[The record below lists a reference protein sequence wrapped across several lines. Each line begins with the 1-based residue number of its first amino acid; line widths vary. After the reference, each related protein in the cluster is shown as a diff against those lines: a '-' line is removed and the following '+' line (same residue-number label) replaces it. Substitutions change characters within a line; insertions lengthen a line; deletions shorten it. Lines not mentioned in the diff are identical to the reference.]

1 MPSNSLKWQIA
12 LGLGAAGAVGLAYWY
27 MRTSKNR
34 SLEKVQE
41 SARITSEE
49 ISETPFDEAQRY
61 KSEGNELFKRGKYD
75 EAISSYNKAIEIIP
89 EEYKNDLATYY
100 QNRAA
105 AYEQLKKWSS
115 VISDCTKA
123 IELNN
128 RYEKALYRR
137 ARAEEMTKDWVNAL
151 DDVTSVCLLQNFGN
165 QNALLMAD
173 RVLKELGKKN
183 AAEAIKNRQPIIPS
197 KNFIKTY
204 FSSFSEDRVYK
215 NLLETTD
222 PLGQGD
228 LKGFLKAKLAF
239 ATEKFE
245 EVITACTE
253 ELNLSESESS
263 YKMEALSL
271 RASFYFLTGQFK
283 EALEDLTTIIETKDA
298 DPLIQVNALIKRA
311 SIYMQTEKL
320 QECLDDF
327 ESAAK
332 IGPNVSDVFHHRGQ
346 VKLLMDKT
354 DEARSDFQKA
364 VELNPNFSVAVVQ
377 KCYSDYRQAMQ
388 TQDVSM
394 LMQSMQDFRKA
405 IEKFPNCPE
414 TYILFAQVKTEKQ
427 EFQEAEE
434 LYQKALKIDPVNA
447 SIYVHRGLL
456 LLQWKGEIEK
466 AVEIMREAVK
476 IDDKSEFAYETLGTV
491 EVQRGNL
498 VLAIELFNKAIAL
511 ARSEMEMVHLFSLRD
526 AAASQLKI
534 ASRLG
539 VGPDLLK
546 GVS

>member
-1 MPSNSLKWQIA
+1 MPSASLKWQIA
-12 LGLGAAGAVGLAYWY
+12 FGLGAAGALGLAYWY
-27 MRTSKNR
+27 MKTNKTQKIQTVISAGDK
-34 SLEKVQE
+34 EKE
-41 SARITSEE
+41 
-49 ISETPFDEAQRY
+49 ETPFQRAQRY
-61 KSEGNELFKRGKYD
+61 KSEGNDLFKRGKYD
-75 EAISSYNKAIEIIP
+75 EAISLYNKAIDTIP
-89 EEYKNDLATYY
+89 EEFKTDLSTYY

-105 AYEQLKKWSS
+105 AYEQLKKWSA

-137 ARAEEMTKDWVNAL
+137 AKAEEMTKDWVNAL
-151 DDVTSVCLLQNFGN
+151 DDITSVCLLQNFGN

-183 AAEAIKNRQPIIPS
+183 ASEAIITRKPVIPS

-204 FSSFSEDRVYK
+204 FASFSEDPVYK
-215 NLLETTD
+215 KLLETSD

-239 ATEKFE
+239 ATEKYE
-245 EVITACTE
+245 EVISACTE

-263 YKMEALSL
+263 YKLEALSL

-283 EALEDLTTIIETKDA
+283 EALEDLTTIIETPDA
-298 DPLIQVNALIKRA
+298 DDLIKVNSLIKRS
-311 SIYMQTEKL
+311 SIYMQTDKI
-320 QECLDDF
+320 QECLADF
-327 ESAAK
+327 EKAAEV
-332 IGPNVSDVFHHRGQ
+332 GPNVSDVYHHRGQ
-346 VKLLMDKT
+346 VKLLMERT
-354 DEARSDFQKA
+354 DEARADFQEA
-364 VELNPNFSVAVVQ
+364 VELNPDFAVAVVQ
-377 KCYSDYRQAMQ
+377 KCYTDYRHAMQ
-388 TQDVSM
+388 TQDVGL
-394 LMQSMQDFRKA
+394 LMQSMRDFQSA
-405 IEKFPNCPE
+405 IERFPSCPE

-434 LYQKALKIDPVNA
+434 LYQKAMEIDSNNA

-456 LLQWKGEIEK
+456 LLQWKGEIENS
-466 AVEIMREAVK
+466 VELMREGIK
-476 IDDKSEFAYETLGTV
+476 IDEKSEFAYETLGTV

-498 VLAIELFNKAIAL
+498 VLAIDLFNKAIAL

-534 ASRLG
+534 ASKLG

>member
-1 MPSNSLKWQIA
+1 MPSSASLKWQIA
-12 LGLGAAGAVGLAYWY
+12 LGLGAVGA
-27 MRTSKNR
+27 
-34 SLEKVQE
+34 
-41 SARITSEE
+41 
-49 ISETPFDEAQRY
+49 
-61 KSEGNELFKRGKYD
+61 
-75 EAISSYNKAIEIIP
+75 AIDTIP
-89 EEYKNDLATYY
+89 EEFKTDLATYY

-115 VISDCTKA
+115 VITDCTKA

-137 ARAEEMTKDWVNAL
+137 AKAEEMTKDWVNAL

-165 QNALLMAD
+165 QSALLMAD

-183 AAEAIKNRQPIIPS
+183 AAEAIKNRKPVIPS

-204 FSSFSEDRVYK
+204 FSSFSEDPVYK
-215 NLLETTD
+215 KLRETTE
-222 PLGQGD
+222 PLGLGE

-239 ATEKFE
+239 ATEKYE
-245 EVITACTE
+245 EVIPACTE

-263 YKMEALSL
+263 YKIEAFSL

-283 EALEDLTTIIETKDA
+283 EALEDLTAIIEKEDA
-298 DPLIQVNALIKRA
+298 DLLTKVNALIKDLQYICRLKSCQNA
-311 SIYMQTEKL
+311 STISIVLMEL
-320 QECLDDF
+320 
-327 ESAAK
+327 
-332 IGPNVSDVFHHRGQ
+332 GPNISDVFHHRCQ
-346 VKLLMDKT
+346 VKLLMEKT
-354 DEARSDFQKA
+354 EEARSDFKKA

-377 KCYSDYRQAMQ
+377 KCYSDYRHAMAS
-388 TQDVSM
+388 QDVTL
-394 LMQSMQDFRKA
+394 LMQSMHDFRKA
-405 IEKFPNCPE
+405 IDRFPNCPE
-414 TYILFAQVKTEKQ
+414 TYILFKQVKTERQ

-434 LYQKALKIDPVNA
+434 LYQQVMKIDPNNA
-447 SIYVHRGLL
+447 SIFVHRGLL

-466 AVEIMREAVK
+466 AVELMKEGIK

-498 VLAIELFNKAIAL
+498 LLAIELFNKAIAL

-534 ASRLG
+534 ASKLG
-539 VGPDLLK
+539 VGPHLLK

>member
-12 LGLGAAGAVGLAYWY
+12 LGLGAVGAVGLAYWY
-27 MRTSKNR
+27 IRTNKNR
-34 SLEKVQE
+34 SLQTIEE
-41 SARITSEE
+41 SVIASAEQKA
-49 ISETPFDEAQRY
+49 ETPFQRAQRY
-61 KSEGNELFKRGKYD
+61 KTEGNEMFKRGKYD
-75 EAISSYNKAIEIIP
+75 EAISLYNKAIETIP
-89 EEYKNDLATYY
+89 DEYKTDLATYY

-137 ARAEEMTKDWVNAL
+137 AKAEEMTKDWVNAL

-165 QNALLMAD
+165 QSALLMAD

-204 FSSFSEDRVYK
+204 FSSFSEDPVYK
-215 NLLETTD
+215 KLLEVAD
-222 PLGQGD
+222 PLGQGE
-228 LKGFLKAKLAF
+228 LKGFLKAKLAL
-239 ATEKFE
+239 ATEKYE
-245 EVITACTE
+245 EVIPACTE

-263 YKMEALSL
+263 YKIEALSL
-271 RASFYFLTGQFK
+271 RASFYFLTGQFQ
-283 EALEDLTTIIETKDA
+283 EAADDLSTIIDTTEA
-298 DPLIQVNALIKRA
+298 DNLIKVNALIKRA
-311 SIYMQTEKL
+311 SIYMQTERL

-327 ESAAK
+327 ETAAEL
-332 IGPNVSDVFHHRGQ
+332 GPNVSDVFHHRGQ
-346 VKLLMDKT
+346 VKLLMEKT
-354 DEARSDFQKA
+354 EEARKDFQRA
-364 VELNPNFSVAVVQ
+364 VELNPHFSVAVVQ
-377 KCYSDYRQAMQ
+377 KCYSDYRHAMQ
-388 TQDVSM
+388 TQNVDL

-434 LYQKALKIDPVNA
+434 LYQKALKIDPNNA
-447 SIYVHRGLL
+447 SIFVHRGLL

-466 AVEIMREAVK
+466 AVDIMREGIK
-476 IDDKSEFAYETLGTV
+476 IDEKSEFAYETLGTV

-498 VLAIELFNKAIAL
+498 VLAIDLFNKAIAL

-534 ASRLG
+534 ASKLG